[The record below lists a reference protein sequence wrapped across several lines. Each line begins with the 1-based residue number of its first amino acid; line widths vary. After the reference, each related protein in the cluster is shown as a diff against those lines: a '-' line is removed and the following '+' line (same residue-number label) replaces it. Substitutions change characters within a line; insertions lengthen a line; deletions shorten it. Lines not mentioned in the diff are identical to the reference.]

1 MVHRLQPDAVVLNN
15 RKSVPL
21 PPGEDVQG
29 FENDLP
35 GENTAGFNTGTVLDG
50 PKETC
55 LTMNRTWGYVP
66 TDDAYKTA
74 DQLLDTIRRAWSAGS
89 NLLLNVGPRP
99 DGTIPPR
106 EQELLRT
113 VGSRLSTRK

>member
-1 MVHRLQPDAVVLNN
+1 
-15 RKSVPL
+15 
-21 PPGEDVQG
+21 
-29 FENDLP
+29 
-35 GENTAGFNTGTVLDG
+35 
-50 PKETC
+50 
-55 LTMNRTWGYVP
+55 
-66 TDDAYKTA
+66 
-74 DQLLDTIRRAWSAGS
+74 AWSAGS